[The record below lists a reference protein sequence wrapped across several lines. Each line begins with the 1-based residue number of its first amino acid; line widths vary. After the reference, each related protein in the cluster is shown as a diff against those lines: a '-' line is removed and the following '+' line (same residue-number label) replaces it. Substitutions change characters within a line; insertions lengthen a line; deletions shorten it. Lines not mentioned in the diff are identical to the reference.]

1 MMLQACTRR
10 MRATCE
16 KRRRE
21 FGQETSG
28 VKDVQDA
35 CLVMYWYVVGVNA
48 KAVRTGVLNEVL
60 EDADTGRWGCSG
72 VPYGFPYRPGRGG
85 ILHS

>member
-1 MMLQACTRR
+1 VMLQACTRR

-35 CLVMYWYVVGVNA
+35 CLVMYWYAVGANA
-48 KAVRTGVLNEVL
+48 KA
-60 EDADTGRWGCSG
+60 CSSTL
-72 VPYGFPYRPGRGG
+72 YTE
-85 ILHS
+85 